1 MLYLSL
7 RPTRARLRKYVSKRI
22 SIGVLF
28 SFFGFLLAA
37 CSTGGFNSGGL
48 GDLGASQNQQ
58 QFESVGTGTV
68 KVALLLPLSATG
80 NAGKTAKALKEAAEL
95 ALFAYNNPDIILIPK
110 DTQGSATGARLAAQQ
125 AVSDGAQLIIGPL
138 FAESVAAAASVTRQ
152 ANVPMIAFSTDSN
165 VAGRGV
171 YLLSFLPESD
181 ISQIIGYAV
190 AQGKQSFAAL
200 LPNNSYGTLVEG
212 AFQQAVARH
221 GGRVVAIERYP
232 LDRQGMMEPAQRL
245 SESAKGDNPQADAIL
260 IPDGPNV
267 IPALAPLLALNGVN
281 TRKVKLL
288 GSGQWADERAL
299 KEPTIAGGW
308 FPAPSPAGWADFSA
322 KFQETYG
329 TEPPRIASIAYDAVN
344 LASALATLP
353 PEQRYSAATL
363 TNPNGFAGVDGIFRF
378 RSSGLNDRGL
388 AILEVKSG
396 GTTKV
401 LREAP
406 NAFGAASF

>member
-1 MLYLSL
+1 MNY
-7 RPTRARLRKYVSKRI
+7 
-22 SIGVLF
+22 
-28 SFFGFLLAA
+28 FLLRVPQLRGHDRASSLLLNALTFAFLALFLTA
-37 CSTGGFNSGGL
+37 CSSGTLNRGGL
-48 GDLGASQNQQ
+48 NDQAGQNQQ
-58 QFESVGTGTV
+58 QFESIGTGTV

-110 DTQGSATGARLAAQQ
+110 DTQGSAAGANLAAQQ
-125 AVSDGAQLIIGPL
+125 AVSEGAQLVIGPL
-138 FAESVAAAASVTRQ
+138 FAESVAAASAVTRQ

-181 ISQIIGYAV
+181 ISQIIGYA
-190 AQGKQSFAAL
+190 ASQGKQSFAAL
-200 LPNNSYGTLVEG
+200 LPNTSYGTLVEG

-221 GGRVVAIERYP
+221 GGRVVAIQRYP
-232 LDRQGMMEPAQRL
+232 LDRQGMMEPAKRL
-245 SESAKGDNPQADAIL
+245 AEVAKGNNPQADAIL

-267 IPALAPLLALNGVN
+267 VPSLAPLLALNGVK
-281 TRKVKLL
+281 TSKVKLL
-288 GSGQWADERAL
+288 GSGQWADERTL
-299 KEPTIAGGW
+299 KETSIVGGW
-308 FPAPSPAGWADFSA
+308 YPAPSPSGWADFSA

-353 PEQRYSAATL
+353 PEQRFTPATL

-388 AILEVKSG
+388 AILEVRAG
-396 GTTKV
+396 GQTKV
-401 LREAP
+401 LRDAP
-406 NAFGAASF
+406 TAFGPESF